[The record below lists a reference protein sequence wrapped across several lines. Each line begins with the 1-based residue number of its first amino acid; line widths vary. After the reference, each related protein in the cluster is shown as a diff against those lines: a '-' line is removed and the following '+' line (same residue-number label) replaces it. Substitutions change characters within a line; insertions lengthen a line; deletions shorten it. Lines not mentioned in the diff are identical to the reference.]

1 MKLDLKAYAEK
12 HPALAAQ
19 VDLTPAAKRSKYGN
33 RKTEYNGVLYHSAL
47 EAAAAAH
54 LDNLIRQ
61 GYVKFWRGQVR
72 YDLYGGVTYIADFHV
87 VYQTG
92 RSRNI
97 DLKGFETDVFKI
109 KRKLFEERYGP
120 LDVVK
125 RWQEIP
131 LEGRVEAIRE
141 VGT

>member
-1 MKLDLKAYAEK
+1 MKGFDPKAYAEK

-19 VDLTPAAKRSKYGN
+19 VDLTSAPKQSKYRN
-33 RKTEYNGVLYHSAL
+33 VKTEYNGKVYDSKL

-61 GYVKFWRGQVR
+61 GYVRFWRGQVQFR
-72 YDLYGGVTYIADFHV
+72 LPGDLVYVADFHV
-87 VYQTG
+87 VYEKG
-92 RSRNI
+92 ASRVI
-97 DLKGFETDVFKI
+97 DMKGFQTKEFKI
-109 KRKLFEERYGP
+109 KRKLFELDFGP

-131 LEGRVEAIRE
+131 LEGR
-141 VGT
+141 